1 MNNDEK
7 IAQILLRLESLEKS
21 VELFAKHI
29 EILEER
35 ATKFSDKFKF
45 GKFKFG
51 KFKFVKLSDE
61 KQNFKA
67 PQNIKFSLN
76 DD

>member
-7 IAQILLRLESLEKS
+7 IAQILLRLERLEKS
-21 VELFAKHI
+21 VEIFAKHI
-29 EILEER
+29 KVLEKR

-45 GKFKFG
+45 GR
-51 KFKFVKLSDE
+51 FKFVKLGDE
-61 KQNFKA
+61 KQDFKA

>member
-45 GKFKFG
+45 GKFKF
-51 KFKFVKLSDE
+51 VKLSDE